1 MCSDQMWGLRGH
13 KCFLLHTFEEES
25 LIPVRVQI
33 LPFDF
38 GLQFVLL
45 VWQQVE
51 LDKWIRG
58 AGEVFRGQ
66 ILALEDFDSEGGILK
81 TVAHAELN
89 ATKLLTHWALVLIF
103 L

>member
-1 MCSDQMWGLRGH
+1 M
-13 KCFLLHTFEEES
+13 
-25 LIPVRVQI
+25 RVKI

-51 LDKWIRG
+51 LDKRIRG
-58 AGEVFRGQ
+58 AGEVLGGQ
-66 ILALEDFDSEGGILK
+66 VLALEDFDSESGILK

-89 ATKLLTHWALVLIF
+89 ATELLTHWALGLLF

>member
-1 MCSDQMWGLRGH
+1 M
-13 KCFLLHTFEEES
+13 
-25 LIPVRVQI
+25 RVKI

-45 VWQQVE
+45 VWQQVK
-51 LDKWIRG
+51 LDERIRG
-58 AGEVFRGQ
+58 AGEVLGRQ
-66 ILALEDFDSEGGILK
+66 VLALEDLDRESGILK

-89 ATKLLTHWALVLIF
+89 ATKLLTHWALVLVF